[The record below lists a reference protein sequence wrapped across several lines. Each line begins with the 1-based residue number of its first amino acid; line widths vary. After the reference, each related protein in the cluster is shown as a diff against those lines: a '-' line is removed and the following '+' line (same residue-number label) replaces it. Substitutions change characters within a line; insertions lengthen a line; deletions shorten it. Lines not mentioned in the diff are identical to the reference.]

1 MKHSYFR
8 QLGMNVHTLP
18 EGESTQNPALPLIVH
33 LSPSLFGANT
43 RSCVAGVSLFTLQE
57 VQLQKDLGYR
67 NSSFPDA
74 GEGRHA
80 HLHRDV
86 DQNHQVF

>member
-8 QLGMNVHTLP
+8 QLGANVHTLP
-18 EGESTQNPALPLIVH
+18 EGESARYLLLLLCLAPR
-33 LSPSLFGANT
+33 ANG

-74 GEGRHA
+74 GEGGGATR
-80 HLHRDV
+80 RRCSRIP
-86 DQNHQVF
+86 